1 MYAII
6 RTGGHQEKV
15 NAGEQITVDY
25 LNQRGVGDTVTFP
38 ALMISMDDG
47 NVVSDHKELT
57 DNATVT
63 GTVVQHIKA
72 DKVDVFQYRNKTGY
86 RRHTGHRQ
94 PMTLVEI
101 TEIRFGDVVVTA
113 PVPTEEPEQPA
124 SRWVQPEEAEVIASR
139 EGVPVAQLTLQQFVF
154 AVAQLGGFLRRASDG
169 SPGWQT
175 LWQGWLRLRW
185 FVAGMRFAAHAR
197 LNSYALSP

>member
-15 NAGEQITVDY
+15 SPGEQITVDH
-25 LNQRGVGDTVTFP
+25 LKKEIGETITFP
-38 ALMISMDDG
+38 VLMISTDDG
-47 NVVSDHKELT
+47 SVTSDHKELEEK
-57 DNATVT
+57 AGVT

-101 TEIRFGDVVVTA
+101 TEIKLGDIVGTPPPKV
-113 PVPTEEPEQPA
+113 EEPVEQPA
-124 SRWVQPEEAEVIASR
+124 AEAADI
-139 EGVPVAQLTLQQFVF
+139 VPAKKSK
-154 AVAQLGGFLRRASDG
+154 AK
-169 SPGWQT
+169 P
-175 LWQGWLRLRW
+175 
-185 FVAGMRFAAHAR
+185 AAKKAPAR
-197 LNSYALSP
+197 KAAAKTATAKKSAPRKKK

>member
-15 NAGEQITVDY
+15 SPGEQITVDH
-25 LNQRGVGDTVTFP
+25 LKKEIGETVTFP
-38 ALMISMDDG
+38 VLMISTDDG
-47 NVVSDHKELT
+47 NVTSDHHELEEKGG
-57 DNATVT
+57 VT

-101 TEIRFGDVVVTA
+101 TEIKLGDLIGT
-113 PVPTEEPEQPA
+113 PPPPPEPAEQPSEETATPAPAAKAKAKSA
-124 SRWVQPEEAEVIASR
+124 SRKASPR
-139 EGVPVAQLTLQQFVF
+139 K
-154 AVAQLGGFLRRASDG
+154 
-169 SPGWQT
+169 
-175 LWQGWLRLRW
+175 
-185 FVAGMRFAAHAR
+185 AAPKKA
-197 LNSYALSP
+197 APKKAAPKKK

>member
-15 NAGEQITVDY
+15 SPGEQITVDH
-25 LNQRGVGDTVTFP
+25 LKKEIGETITFP
-38 ALMISMDDG
+38 VLMISTDDG
-47 NVVSDHKELT
+47 NVTSDHKELEEK
-57 DNATVT
+57 AGVT

-101 TEIRFGDVVVTA
+101 TEIRLGDLIGT
-113 PVPTEEPEQPA
+113 PPPTPEPAEQPA
-124 SRWVQPEEAEVIASR
+124 PEAEAAAPAAKPKAKSAGRKASPR
-139 EGVPVAQLTLQQFVF
+139 KAAPRKA
-154 AVAQLGGFLRRASDG
+154 APKKAASKKK
-169 SPGWQT
+169 
-175 LWQGWLRLRW
+175 
-185 FVAGMRFAAHAR
+185 
-197 LNSYALSP
+197 

>member
-15 NAGEQITVDY
+15 TPGEQITVDY
-25 LNQRGVGDTVTFP
+25 LNQRAVGDTVTFP
-38 ALMISMDDG
+38 ALMISADDG
-47 NVVSDHKELT
+47 TVVSDHKELADT
-57 DNATVT
+57 AKVT

-101 TEIRFGDVVVTA
+101 TEIRLGDVVASA
-113 PVPTEEPEQPA
+113 PVPEEAPEQPA
-124 SRWVQPEEAEVIASR
+124 ETITEAAAPKARKAASKK
-139 EGVPVAQLTLQQFVF
+139 
-154 AVAQLGGFLRRASDG
+154 ASPRK
-169 SPGWQT
+169 S
-175 LWQGWLRLRW
+175 
-185 FVAGMRFAAHAR
+185 AAKKA
-197 LNSYALSP
+197 APKKAAPKKK

>member
-15 NAGEQITVDY
+15 SAGEQITVDF
-25 LNQRGVGDTVTFP
+25 LNQRAVGDTVTFP
-38 ALMISMDDG
+38 TMLISTDDG
-47 NVVSDHKELT
+47 NVVSDHKELA
-57 DNATVT
+57 DKAKVT

-72 DKVDVFQYRNKTGY
+72 DKIDVFQYRNKTGY

-101 TEIRFGDVVVTA
+101 TEIRLGDVIATA

-124 SRWVQPEEAEVIASR
+124 ETTTEAGAPKPKKAAAKKATPKKSAAKKAAPKKAASKKK
-139 EGVPVAQLTLQQFVF
+139 
-154 AVAQLGGFLRRASDG
+154 
-169 SPGWQT
+169 
-175 LWQGWLRLRW
+175 
-185 FVAGMRFAAHAR
+185 
-197 LNSYALSP
+197 

>member
-25 LNQRGVGDTVTFP
+25 LNQRSVGDTVTFP
-38 ALMISMDDG
+38 ALMISTDDG
-47 NVVSDHKELT
+47 TVVSDHKELA
-57 DNATVT
+57 DKAKVT

-101 TEIRFGDVVVTA
+101 TEIRLGDVVATA
-113 PVPTEEPEQPA
+113 PVPQAEPEQPA
-124 SRWVQPEEAEVIASR
+124 EEAAE
-139 EGVPVAQLTLQQFVF
+139 
-154 AVAQLGGFLRRASDG
+154 
-169 SPGWQT
+169 
-175 LWQGWLRLRW
+175 
-185 FVAGMRFAAHAR
+185 AAAAPKKAKAAAKKAAPKK
-197 LNSYALSP
+197 SAAKKGAPKKAAPKKK

>member
-15 NAGEQITVDY
+15 TAGEQITVDY
-25 LNQRGVGDTVTFP
+25 LNQRAVGDTVTFP
-38 ALMISMDDG
+38 ALMISADDG
-47 NVVSDHKELT
+47 TVVSDHKELA
-57 DNATVT
+57 DKAKVT

-101 TEIRFGDVVVTA
+101 TEIRLGDVVATA
-113 PVPTEEPEQPA
+113 PVPEEVPEQPA
-124 SRWVQPEEAEVIASR
+124 ETATEAAAPKARKAAPKKS
-139 EGVPVAQLTLQQFVF
+139 
-154 AVAQLGGFLRRASDG
+154 
-169 SPGWQT
+169 SP
-175 LWQGWLRLRW
+175 RKS
-185 FVAGMRFAAHAR
+185 AAKKA
-197 LNSYALSP
+197 APKKAAPKTK

>member
-15 NAGEQITVDY
+15 TAGEQITVDY
-25 LNQRGVGDTVTFP
+25 LNQRAVGDTVTFP
-38 ALMISMDDG
+38 ALMISADDG
-47 NVVSDHKELT
+47 TVVSDHKELADT
-57 DNATVT
+57 AKVT

-101 TEIRFGDVVVTA
+101 TEIRLGDVVASA
-113 PVPTEEPEQPA
+113 PVPEEAPEQPA
-124 SRWVQPEEAEVIASR
+124 ETITEAAAPKARKAASKK
-139 EGVPVAQLTLQQFVF
+139 
-154 AVAQLGGFLRRASDG
+154 ASPRK
-169 SPGWQT
+169 S
-175 LWQGWLRLRW
+175 
-185 FVAGMRFAAHAR
+185 AAKKA
-197 LNSYALSP
+197 APKKAAPKKK

>member
-15 NAGEQITVDY
+15 TAGEQITVDY
-25 LNQRGVGDTVTFP
+25 LNQRAVGDTVTFP
-38 ALMISMDDG
+38 ALMISADDG
-47 NVVSDHKELT
+47 TVVSDHKELADT
-57 DNATVT
+57 AKVT

-101 TEIRFGDVVVTA
+101 TEIRLGDVVATA
-113 PVPTEEPEQPA
+113 PVPEEVPEQPA
-124 SRWVQPEEAEVIASR
+124 ETATEAAAPKAPTAAPKKS
-139 EGVPVAQLTLQQFVF
+139 
-154 AVAQLGGFLRRASDG
+154 
-169 SPGWQT
+169 SP
-175 LWQGWLRLRW
+175 RKS
-185 FVAGMRFAAHAR
+185 AAKKA
-197 LNSYALSP
+197 APKKAAPKTK

>member
-15 NAGEQITVDY
+15 SPGEQITVDF
-25 LNQRGVGDTVTFP
+25 LNKQSVGDTVKFT
-38 ALMISMDDG
+38 ALLVSADDG
-47 NVVSDHKELT
+47 TVVSDHKEL
-57 DNATVT
+57 AEKAGVT

-101 TEIRFGDVVVTA
+101 TEIRLGDLIGT
-113 PVPTEEPEQPA
+113 PPPTPEPAEQPA
-124 SRWVQPEEAEVIASR
+124 PEAEAAAPATKPKAKSAGRKASPR
-139 EGVPVAQLTLQQFVF
+139 K
-154 AVAQLGGFLRRASDG
+154 
-169 SPGWQT
+169 
-175 LWQGWLRLRW
+175 
-185 FVAGMRFAAHAR
+185 AAPRKA
-197 LNSYALSP
+197 APKKAAP

>member
-15 NAGEQITVDY
+15 NPGEQITVDY
-25 LNQRGVGDTVTFP
+25 LNQRAVGDTVTFP
-38 ALMISMDDG
+38 ALLISTDDG

-57 DNATVT
+57 EKAKVT

-101 TEIRFGDVVVTA
+101 TEIRLGDVVATA
-113 PVPTEEPEQPA
+113 PVPTEEPEQAAETTEAAPA
-124 SRWVQPEEAEVIASR
+124 KKPKAAAKKAA
-139 EGVPVAQLTLQQFVF
+139 PKK
-154 AVAQLGGFLRRASDG
+154 AVAKK
-169 SPGWQT
+169 
-175 LWQGWLRLRW
+175 
-185 FVAGMRFAAHAR
+185 AAPKKA
-197 LNSYALSP
+197 APKKK

>member
-15 NAGEQITVDY
+15 SPGEQITVDH
-25 LNQRGVGDTVTFP
+25 LKKEVGETITFP
-38 ALMISMDDG
+38 VLMISTDDG
-47 NVVSDHKELT
+47 SVTSDHKELEEK
-57 DNATVT
+57 AGVT

-101 TEIRFGDVVVTA
+101 TEIRLGDVVATA
-113 PVPTEEPEQPA
+113 PVPEEVPEQPA
-124 SRWVQPEEAEVIASR
+124 ETATEAAAPKARKAAPKKS
-139 EGVPVAQLTLQQFVF
+139 
-154 AVAQLGGFLRRASDG
+154 
-169 SPGWQT
+169 SP
-175 LWQGWLRLRW
+175 RKS
-185 FVAGMRFAAHAR
+185 AAKKA
-197 LNSYALSP
+197 APKKAAPKTK

>member
-15 NAGEQITVDY
+15 TAGEQLTFDY
-25 LNQRGVGDTVTFP
+25 LNQRAVGDTVTFP
-38 ALMISMDDG
+38 ALMISADDG
-47 NVVSDHKELT
+47 TVVSDHKELADT
-57 DNATVT
+57 AKVT

-101 TEIRFGDVVVTA
+101 TEIRLGDVVATA
-113 PVPTEEPEQPA
+113 PPPPEPAEQPSEETATAAPAAKSKAKSA
-124 SRWVQPEEAEVIASR
+124 SRK
-139 EGVPVAQLTLQQFVF
+139 
-154 AVAQLGGFLRRASDG
+154 
-169 SPGWQT
+169 
-175 LWQGWLRLRW
+175 
-185 FVAGMRFAAHAR
+185 AAPRKAAPKKAAP
-197 LNSYALSP
+197 NK

>member
-15 NAGEQITVDY
+15 SAGEQITVDY

-38 ALMISMDDG
+38 ALLVSTDDG
-47 NVVSDHKELT
+47 NVVSDHKELA
-57 DNATVT
+57 DKAKVT

-101 TEIRFGDVVVTA
+101 TEIRLGDLVATA
-113 PVPTEEPEQPA
+113 PLPTEEPEQPA
-124 SRWVQPEEAEVIASR
+124 ETEAATEAPAPKSRKAATKKASPR
-139 EGVPVAQLTLQQFVF
+139 K
-154 AVAQLGGFLRRASDG
+154 S
-169 SPGWQT
+169 
-175 LWQGWLRLRW
+175 
-185 FVAGMRFAAHAR
+185 AAKKA
-197 LNSYALSP
+197 APKKAAPKKK

>member
-38 ALMISMDDG
+38 ALMISTDDG
-47 NVVSDHKELT
+47 NVVSDHKELAE
-57 DNATVT
+57 NAKVT

-101 TEIRFGDVVVTA
+101 TEIKLGDIVGTPPPKV
-113 PVPTEEPEQPA
+113 EEPVEQPA
-124 SRWVQPEEAEVIASR
+124 AEAADT
-139 EGVPVAQLTLQQFVF
+139 VPAKK
-154 AVAQLGGFLRRASDG
+154 
-169 SPGWQT
+169 
-175 LWQGWLRLRW
+175 
-185 FVAGMRFAAHAR
+185 
-197 LNSYALSP
+197 

>member
-15 NAGEQITVDY
+15 NPGEQITVDF
-25 LNQRGVGDTVTFP
+25 LNKQAVGDTVKFT
-38 ALMISMDDG
+38 ALLISTDDG
-47 NVVSDHKELT
+47 TVVSDHKEL
-57 DNATVT
+57 AEKGGVT

-101 TEIRFGDVVVTA
+101 TEIRLGDLVATA

-124 SRWVQPEEAEVIASR
+124 AEAVSAAA
-139 EGVPVAQLTLQQFVF
+139 PAKKPAAKKA
-154 AVAQLGGFLRRASDG
+154 AVKK
-169 SPGWQT
+169 P
-175 LWQGWLRLRW
+175 
-185 FVAGMRFAAHAR
+185 AAKKAAPK
-197 LNSYALSP
+197 SAAKKAPAKKKK

>member
-15 NAGEQITVDY
+15 NPGEQITVDY
-25 LNQRGVGDTVTFP
+25 LNQREVGDTVTFP
-38 ALMISMDDG
+38 ALMISTDDG
-47 NVVSDHKELT
+47 TVVSDHKELA
-57 DNATVT
+57 DKAKVT

-101 TEIRFGDVVVTA
+101 TEIRWGDAVATA
-113 PVPTEEPEQPA
+113 PVPTAEPEQPSSDA
-124 SRWVQPEEAEVIASR
+124 GGTEAA
-139 EGVPVAQLTLQQFVF
+139 P
-154 AVAQLGGFLRRASDG
+154 
-169 SPGWQT
+169 
-175 LWQGWLRLRW
+175 
-185 FVAGMRFAAHAR
+185 AAKKAK
-197 LNSYALSP
+197 SSAKKAAPKKTAAKKAAPKKAAPKKK

>member
-15 NAGEQITVDY
+15 SPGEQITVDH
-25 LNQRGVGDTVTFP
+25 LKKEIGETITFP
-38 ALMISMDDG
+38 VLMISTDDG
-47 NVVSDHKELT
+47 NVTSDHKELEEK
-57 DNATVT
+57 AGVT

-101 TEIRFGDVVVTA
+101 TEIRFGDVVETA

-124 SRWVQPEEAEVIASR
+124 ESATEAEAPKAR
-139 EGVPVAQLTLQQFVF
+139 K
-154 AVAQLGGFLRRASDG
+154 
-169 SPGWQT
+169 
-175 LWQGWLRLRW
+175 
-185 FVAGMRFAAHAR
+185 AAAKKPAAKK
-197 LNSYALSP
+197 STAKKSAPKKAAPKKKK

>member
-15 NAGEQITVDY
+15 SPGEQITVDH
-25 LNQRGVGDTVTFP
+25 LKKEIGETITFP
-38 ALMISMDDG
+38 VLMITTDDG
-47 NVVSDHKELT
+47 NVTSDHKELEEK
-57 DNATVT
+57 AGVT

-101 TEIRFGDVVVTA
+101 TEIRLGDVVATA
-113 PVPTEEPEQPA
+113 PVPTEQPEQPA
-124 SRWVQPEEAEVIASR
+124 AGTGGTRSRSIA
-139 EGVPVAQLTLQQFVF
+139 A
-154 AVAQLGGFLRRASDG
+154 
-169 SPGWQT
+169 
-175 LWQGWLRLRW
+175 
-185 FVAGMRFAAHAR
+185 
-197 LNSYALSP
+197 

>member
-15 NAGEQITVDY
+15 NPGEQITVDY
-25 LNQRGVGDTVTFP
+25 LNQRAVGDTVTFP
-38 ALMISMDDG
+38 AMLISTDDG
-47 NVVSDHKELT
+47 NVVSDHKELA
-57 DNATVT
+57 DNAKVT

-101 TEIRFGDVVVTA
+101 TEIRLGDVVATA
-113 PVPTEEPEQPA
+113 PVPVEEPEQPA
-124 SRWVQPEEAEVIASR
+124 ETATEA
-139 EGVPVAQLTLQQFVF
+139 
-154 AVAQLGGFLRRASDG
+154 
-169 SPGWQT
+169 
-175 LWQGWLRLRW
+175 
-185 FVAGMRFAAHAR
+185 AAPKPKKTAAKKAAPKKSAAKKAAPKKAAR
-197 LNSYALSP
+197 KKK

>member
-15 NAGEQITVDY
+15 NPGEQITVDY
-25 LNQRGVGDTVTFP
+25 LNQRAVGDTVTFN
-38 ALMISMDDG
+38 ALLISTDDG
-47 NVVSDHKELT
+47 SVVSDHKELSEK
-57 DNATVT
+57 AKVT

-101 TEIRFGDVVVTA
+101 TEIRLGDVVATA
-113 PVPTEEPEQPA
+113 PVPTAEPEQPA
-124 SRWVQPEEAEVIASR
+124 ESEAAE
-139 EGVPVAQLTLQQFVF
+139 
-154 AVAQLGGFLRRASDG
+154 
-169 SPGWQT
+169 
-175 LWQGWLRLRW
+175 
-185 FVAGMRFAAHAR
+185 AAAPKK
-197 LNSYALSP
+197 AKAAAKKTAPKKPAAKKAAPKKAAPKKK

>member
-15 NAGEQITVDY
+15 TAGEPLPVDY
-25 LNQRGVGDTVTFP
+25 LNQRAVGDTVTFP
-38 ALMISMDDG
+38 ALMLSADDG
-47 NVVSDHKELT
+47 TVVSDHKELADT
-57 DNATVT
+57 AKVT

-101 TEIRFGDVVVTA
+101 TEIRLGDVVASA
-113 PVPTEEPEQPA
+113 PVPEEAPEQPA
-124 SRWVQPEEAEVIASR
+124 ETITEAAAPKARKAASKK
-139 EGVPVAQLTLQQFVF
+139 
-154 AVAQLGGFLRRASDG
+154 ASPRK
-169 SPGWQT
+169 S
-175 LWQGWLRLRW
+175 
-185 FVAGMRFAAHAR
+185 AAKKA
-197 LNSYALSP
+197 APKK

>member
-15 NAGEQITVDY
+15 TAGEQITVDY
-25 LNQRGVGDTVTFP
+25 LNQRAVGDTVTFP
-38 ALMISMDDG
+38 ALMISADDG
-47 NVVSDHKELT
+47 TVVSDHKELADT
-57 DNATVT
+57 AKVT

-101 TEIRFGDVVVTA
+101 TEIRLGDLIGT
-113 PVPTEEPEQPA
+113 PPPTPEPAEQPA
-124 SRWVQPEEAEVIASR
+124 PEAEAAAPAAKPKAKSAGRKASPR
-139 EGVPVAQLTLQQFVF
+139 K
-154 AVAQLGGFLRRASDG
+154 
-169 SPGWQT
+169 
-175 LWQGWLRLRW
+175 
-185 FVAGMRFAAHAR
+185 AAPRKA
-197 LNSYALSP
+197 

>member
-15 NAGEQITVDY
+15 SAGEQITVDF
-25 LNQRGVGDTVTFP
+25 LNQRAVGDTVTFP
-38 ALMISMDDG
+38 TMLISTDDG
-47 NVVSDHKELT
+47 NVVSDHKELA
-57 DNATVT
+57 DKAKVT

-101 TEIRFGDVVVTA
+101 TEIRLGDVVATA
-113 PVPTEEPEQPA
+113 PVPEEKPEQPA
-124 SRWVQPEEAEVIASR
+124 EATTEAAAKPKKAS
-139 EGVPVAQLTLQQFVF
+139 AKK
-154 AVAQLGGFLRRASDG
+154 
-169 SPGWQT
+169 
-175 LWQGWLRLRW
+175 
-185 FVAGMRFAAHAR
+185 AAPKKSA
-197 LNSYALSP
+197 AKKAAPKKAAPKKK